1 MSTNWPL
8 TGGTFSWRDLGV
20 GSTISVGSTTTVHDN
35 YYEELLLEKEKL
47 EKTRLSVE
55 LLVLKAADK
64 ISSIEMINLLKML
77 ESSDPENHT
86 LAKEIIEK
94 FNKEIFG

>member
-8 TGGTFSWRDLGV
+8 TGGTFSWRDLSV
-20 GSTISVGSTTTVHDN
+20 NSSSNTTISTS
-35 YYEELLLEKEKL
+35 YYDELLLEKAKL
-47 EKTRLSVE
+47 EKTRISVE
-55 LLVLKAADK
+55 LLVLKSLDK